1 MSNPLENDDMK
12 KKLDSIWNE
21 VQTSLP
27 EIDLEC
33 DVKSD
38 DFELVERTGEF
49 NFEDLED
56 FDDVDG
62 AETWADFE
70 ENFER
75 LLCKDSKQLESV
87 SKSMVD
93 IQLTRS
99 EEDSTDGRA
108 AAADEFKT
116 FQSTFTSSAKASK
129 ECVTSAQKITK
140 NMFDSGASKLNMD
153 LFNTINFGK
162 QQSSR
167 TSRTLFINFW
177 LFSWL

>member
-1 MSNPLENDDMK
+1 MK

-27 EIDLEC
+27 EIDFEC
-33 DVKSD
+33 DLRSD
-38 DFELVERTGEF
+38 DFELVERSGEF
-49 NFEDLED
+49 NFEDLDD

-62 AETWADFE
+62 AETWTDFE
-70 ENFER
+70 KNFER
-75 LLCKDSKQLESV
+75 LLCKDSEQLEPV

-93 IQLTRS
+93 IQLTES
-99 EEDSTDGRA
+99 EGDSTDGRTA

-129 ECVTSAQKITK
+129 QCVTSAQKMAK
-140 NMFDSGASKLNMD
+140 NMFDLGASKLNMD

-167 TSRTLFINFW
+167 TVPPRLHTLFV
-177 LFSWL
+177 